1 MKVLHISQNFN
12 NSLFTTLF
20 DNINSLGIN
29 QTVFYP
35 YISGKGV
42 HPNTNNDITVVAKK
56 SVPPIFRHFFLIR
69 AFFNFFNLKKA
80 VSISDFDV
88 IHCHTLFNDGIVGL
102 IISILYKKKLII
114 TIRQSDID
122 IYKNKVWLR
131 PYISLFKFKKLNFI
145 SLSPSIKKYFSQLQS
160 QVIGNG
166 ISNDFF
172 SSPVLEKIRR
182 KNKIELIYI
191 GRIIK
196 RKNID
201 SVINL
206 VEKYEHKYN
215 LTVIGLPPIKS
226 KWSNDILFKLNRL
239 SNIEYFPSKSSKEII
254 KYLDKSDIFILPSFK
269 ETFGIVYLEAM
280 SRGIP
285 VVYMKG
291 TAIDG
296 LFEKDVGRA
305 LNALD
310 SNFINDSL
318 DFIEQN
324 YLAIS
329 NNCKTYSNEYNWL
342 GIAKK
347 ISNFYHKS

>member
-1 MKVLHISQNFN
+1 MKVLHICQNFN
-12 NSLFTTLF
+12 TRLYTDLF

-35 YISGKGV
+35 FINGKGI
-42 HPNTNNDITVVAKK
+42 HPNINNDITVVAKK
-56 SVPPIFRHFFLIR
+56 SILPIFRHFFLIR

-88 IHCHTLFNDGIVGL
+88 IHCHTLFNDGIVGF
-102 IISILYKKKLII
+102 IISVLYKKKII
-114 TIRQSDID
+114 ISIRESDIN
-122 IYKNKVWLR
+122 IYKYKIWLR
-131 PYISLFKFKKLNFI
+131 PYISILKFKKINTI

-166 ISNDFF
+166 INDLFF
-172 SSPVLEKIRR
+172 RSPVSIKI
-182 KNKIELIYI
+182 KKENKIELIYI

-206 VEKYEHKYN
+206 VEKYGHKYN
-215 LTVIGLPPIKS
+215 LTVIGSIPIKS
-226 KWSNDILFKLNRL
+226 KWSNDILLKLNSL
-239 SNIEYFPSKSSKEII
+239 SNIEYFPYKSSKEII
-254 KYLDKSDIFILPSFK
+254 KYLDKSDVFILPSFN

-285 VVYMKG
+285 VVYRKG

-296 LFEKDVGRA
+296 LFENEVGIA
-305 LNALD
+305 LQTLD
-310 SNFINDSL
+310 SNYINDSL
-318 DFIEQN
+318 DYIEQN
-324 YLAIS
+324 YSTIS
-329 NNCKTYSNEYNWL
+329 NNCKTYSKEYKWL
-342 GIAKK
+342 TIANK
-347 ISNFYHKS
+347 ITEFYYKS